1 MKITYGEREEAYFIT
16 LSQEESVTVI
26 NADNIVDVREYFIE
40 HMTRL
45 FNDAVNKQ
53 LKSKFEE

>member
-1 MKITYGEREEAYFIT
+1 MKIIYGEREEAYFIE
-16 LSQEESVTVI
+16 LSAAESVTVVSTS
-26 NADNIVDVREYFIE
+26 DIVEAREYFIE

-53 LKSKFEE
+53 LKV